1 MSVPLFI
8 SVGNSHLL
16 PTTAQWF
23 AMCQTTHRVG
33 LPIGFPSTAG
43 FDLGWRDL
51 SYKEKYFHF

>member
-8 SVGNSHLL
+8 SVRNNHL
-16 PTTAQWF
+16 PPSGEQWF
-23 AMCQTTHRVG
+23 EMRQSTRRVG